1 MVNQFAN
8 DDVTQR
14 CYILWI
20 MILLVGYSNNAASIE
35 LLVVGE
41 TPTAQ
46 NLAALRWTLGFFVMA
61 KLSKGWLPFL
71 PFVPLFHL
79 SFLSSH
85 FKHVLWVLA
94 TYVSCSSLY
103 TIPEFV
109 FRWAPFL
116 HRRFFAPS
124 RHIHCH
130 LDGHHWRICTQIRR
144 CIPPES
150 C

>member
-20 MILLVGYSNNAASIE
+20 MVLLVGYSNNAASIE

-61 KLSKGWLPFL
+61 KLSKGWPIAFPLPFFRL
-71 PFVPLFHL
+71 TPLFSNL
-79 SFLSSH
+79 E
-85 FKHVLWVLA
+85 HVLRVLA
-94 TYVSCSSLY
+94 THVPCPSLHP
-103 TIPEFV
+103 IPEF
-109 FRWAPFL
+109 FWRRAPFL
-116 HRRFFAPS
+116 HCRFSTSS
-124 RHIHCH
+124 RYIYRH
-130 LDGHHWRICTQIRR
+130 LDSYHWRICCQSRW
-144 CIPPES
+144 CAPS
-150 C
+150 QGC